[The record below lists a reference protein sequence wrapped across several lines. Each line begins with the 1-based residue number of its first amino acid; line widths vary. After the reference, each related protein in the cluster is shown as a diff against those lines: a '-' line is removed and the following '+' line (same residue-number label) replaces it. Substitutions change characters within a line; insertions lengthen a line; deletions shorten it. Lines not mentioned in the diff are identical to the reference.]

1 MKKGEFVKLLKNP
14 SLLDE
19 STMGQLQEIVN
30 EYPFFQAGR
39 MLLLKNMYNID
50 HIRYNS
56 ELKQTAV
63 YVSDRSRLFCL
74 IHDMGISNEEDD
86 KGDVELLENQVIK
99 DTQGVDP
106 VVEKNINEENEED
119 ATDFKGFD
127 YGKEENNAIDNNPE
141 NIMDNYLNASDEF
154 LGDDSDLFSISSTF
168 RKRRSRENRKIEDI
182 VLPSADLLDYESTG
196 AYSIAELDEQEEL
209 DPNENRSFSD
219 WLHVMRYS
227 SVDFNKEE
235 GHHSKSMDLIDS
247 FLNKR
252 PKIVPKINKNDENVD
267 LSEPSASSDEDI
279 LSETLA
285 EIYIKQGYK
294 MKAISILEKL
304 RLKYPEKNAYF
315 AQRISDLKKN

>member
-19 STMGQLQEIVN
+19 NTMGQLQEIVN

-39 MLLLKNMYNID
+39 MLLLKNMHNID

-56 ELKQTAV
+56 ELKQTAI

-74 IHDMGISNEEDD
+74 IHNMGFSNGINDNGADGISNNPVMNDDPELSTPQENKAQD
-86 KGDVELLENQVIK
+86 KGDINDFEGG
-99 DTQGVDP
+99 DQGND
-106 VVEKNINEENEED
+106 ITTGD
-119 ATDFKGFD
+119 
-127 YGKEENNAIDNNPE
+127 DNRGSVT
-141 NIMDNYLNASDEF
+141 DNYLNASDDF
-154 LGDDSDLFSISSTF
+154 LGDDSDLYSISRSF
-168 RKRRSRENRKIEDI
+168 RKKKSRKNGIIEDI
-182 VLPSADLLDYESTG
+182 ILPSADLLDYEAVG
-196 AYSIAELDEQEEL
+196 AYNIAELGEKETV

-219 WLHVMRYS
+219 WLHIMRYS

-235 GHHSKSMDLIDS
+235 ETHSKSMDLINS
-247 FLNKR
+247 FLNER
-252 PKIVPKINKNDENVD
+252 PKIVPKINKDNENVD
-267 LSEPSASSDEDI
+267 LSEPSGSSDDDI

-315 AQRISDLKKN
+315 AGRISDLEKN